1 MKKILFIILFI
12 SLSGNAQQ
20 LPINKILEIQEL
32 PITQMIKQLMDNGW
46 IYNGLYY
53 GAYSLNDRE
62 LCYHCED
69 DNEIIIN
76 KDKKFFSL
84 LIKNKKT
91 YDKYIDEIKSSSEI
105 NYVEDVLLDNGFET
119 VYKYKNY
126 TVSTITFKGT
136 KKSSIVIKRIE

>member
-12 SLSGNAQQ
+12 SVSGNAQQ

-46 IYNGLYY
+46 IYNGLFF
-53 GAYSLNDRE
+53 GAYRLNDRE
-62 LCYHCED
+62 PCYHCED

-105 NYVEDVLLDNGFET
+105 NYVEDILLDDGFKI

-126 TVSTITFKGT
+126 TVSTITFTGT
-136 KKSSIVIKRIE
+136 KKSSIVIKPIE